1 MEKPIFNN
9 DFDILLKNEIQ
20 KEYFNNIL
28 NFLDEEYK
36 TKTIFPPKENI
47 FNALKYTSYKDC
59 KVLILGQDPYHGKGQ
74 ANGLSFSVN
83 DGIAI
88 PPSLRNIFKELNQD
102 LGIPISKSG
111 DLTKWAKQGVLLLNA
126 TLTVEEG
133 KANSHSNIGW
143 QTFTDSVISILN
155 KKTIPMVFILW
166 GAYAQKKIELITNPI
181 HKIITSV
188 HPSPLSANRG
198 FFGSAPFSQTNT
210 FLKANDIREI
220 DWSL

>member
-47 FNALKYTSYKDC
+47 FNALKYTRYKDC